1 MNYQDGILIL
11 LHAEIVKL
19 VLERLWQRSVI
30 VVGVEDVSRHSET
43 LASVQHS
50 FLEQFLYFRW
60 KKFPEDPEANYPL
73 HVVDQLGLTHQL
85 VPLGSLGQLLDVV
98 DGNRNK
104 EVHHDDANED
114 DESEDREVG
123 ETGKVVVVDLIVG
136 VIDLAPGIILF
147 HYVLSFRIH

>member
-50 FLEQFLYFRW
+50 CLEQFLYFRW
-60 KKFPEDPEANYPL
+60 KKSPEDPEANYPL

-123 ETGKVVVVDLIVG
+123 ETGKVVVVDLVVS